1 MITVMDEDTQT
12 RRKTT
17 SIIWYGERGILNA
30 LVFALEMESTK
41 TVDRTRS
48 LLKAIQWADH
58 KTPSWIESVEDVNII
73 VEVGLA
79 DFGNPDLI
87 FVLVSR
93 DGTRRALFVE
103 AKVGPY
109 INSALSNQNGMTQK
123 YFNSSINGQLSLRY
137 RFAHALARWNGK
149 SDEIGEPTALFHA
162 YQKPPGIGL
171 GDKRNAHRHLLKRS
185 VLDILREAGLASLPM
200 EQCYFVALTWDE
212 KPFFDEENVINKKN
226 DLLPLLL
233 DEEGCRI
240 WDKKRS
246 SFGWLGY
253 EGLRS
258 AVHPGD
264 SYDKTMRTMFNCSTS
279 RSSVSMQ
286 GDYASWEKLQTTNRK
301 QFGPSTLKLLQA
313 IEDTARERFGTL
325 NINEGSSSIT
335 IEGKVRLSLALKKEA
350 EEELIFLG
358 ISATEAPN
366 DWCNYKLKPYRIGV
380 NAQQFLVLPLPKE
393 SEAAIKIADSIFQEV
408 QARHTFEN

>member
-1 MITVMDEDTQT
+1 MTTVMDQDTQIS
-12 RRKTT
+12 RKTM
-17 SIIWYGERGILNA
+17 SVIWYGERGILNA
-30 LVFALEMESTK
+30 LVFALEMESIK
-41 TVDRTRS
+41 IVDRTRS
-48 LLKAIQWADH
+48 LLKAVQWADH
-58 KTPSWIESVEDVNII
+58 KTPSWIESVEDVKII

-109 INSALSNQNGMTQK
+109 INSALSNKNGMTRK
-123 YFNSSINGQLSLRY
+123 SFNSSINGQLSLRY
-137 RFAHALARWNGK
+137 RFAHALARWDGK
-149 SDEIGEPTALFHA
+149 SEEIAEPTALFHA

-171 GDKRNAHRHLLKRS
+171 GDKLKAPRHLLKRS
-185 VLDILREAGLASLPM
+185 VLDILHDAGLASLPM

-212 KPFFDEENVINKKN
+212 KPFFEEDN

-233 DEEGCRI
+233 DEEVCPI
-240 WDKKRS
+240 WDKSRP

-264 SYDKTMRTMFNCSTS
+264 SYDKAMRTMFNYSTP

-325 NINEGSSSIT
+325 PLKRHKGSSSIT
-335 IEGKVRLSLALKKEA
+335 IEGKVRLSLALKKEG
-350 EEELIFLG
+350 EEELLFLG

-366 DWCNYKLKPYRIGV
+366 DWCNNYELKPYRIGV
-380 NAQQFLVLPLPKE
+380 NAQPFLVLLLPKE

-408 QARHTFEN
+408 QARHTSEN